1 MQQRNTSRANVFLDG
16 EFAFGLALN
25 LALELKVGQELSDAD
40 VEALQQEDDFETA
53 KDRALRQLTRRPYS
67 SAEIAR
73 LLKRHKHSD
82 ESVARVLD
90 YMGERNYVDDASFA
104 EYWVEQRDSFRP
116 RSRLA
121 LRQELSQ
128 KGLSSELISQAV
140 ESVDETAA
148 ARRLAEKQARRW
160 QHLSETEFTQKVAGY
175 LQRQGFP
182 YSIVGPVVAETWQS
196 LHINTDITE

>member
-1 MQQRNTSRANVFLDG
+1 MQQKNTSRANVFLDG

-25 LALELKVGQELSDAD
+25 LALELKVGQELSDAS
-40 VEALQQEDDFETA
+40 VEALRLEDDFETA
-53 KDRALRQLTRRPYS
+53 KDRALRQLARRPYS

-73 LLKRHKHSD
+73 FLKRHKHSD
-82 ESVARVLD
+82 ESITRVLE
-90 YMGERNYVDDASFA
+90 YLGERNYVDDATFA
-104 EYWVEQRDSFRP
+104 EFWVEQRESFRP

-128 KGLSSELISQAV
+128 KGLSQELINQAV

-148 ARRLAEKQARRW
+148 ARRLADKQARRW
-160 QHLSETEFTQKVAGY
+160 QHLSETEFTRKVAGY

-182 YSIVGPVVAETWQS
+182 YSIVEPVVAESWKS
-196 LHINTDITE
+196 LPINTDITE